1 MTNLYMHPGV
11 SNERLIDEGR
21 QGFFY
26 HSSILTHDY
35 IHGYD
40 TRFRNY
46 ARLTARFSTLPSAVK
61 LSRFPDGRVSPFEI
75 RIPLR
80 ERVPRG
86 KEGREEGE

>member
-35 IHGYD
+35 IHTD
-40 TRFRNY
+40 TIHDFEIT
-46 ARLTARFSTLPSAVK
+46 RLTARFSAPLSAVK

-86 KEGREEGE
+86 KVGREEGE